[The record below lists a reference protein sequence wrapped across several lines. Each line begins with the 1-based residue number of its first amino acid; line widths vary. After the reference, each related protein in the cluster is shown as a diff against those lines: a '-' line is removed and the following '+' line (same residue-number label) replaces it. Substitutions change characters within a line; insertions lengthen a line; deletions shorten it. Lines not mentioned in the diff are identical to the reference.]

1 MAISAKNRAKDSI
14 EDLKSDL
21 KYFQRMEYSIKKI
34 PVKIKTKTF
43 SAFIFDIWSELQN
56 LRECRTHILEDVWMK
71 SLTSKTGIQ
80 NF

>member
-43 SAFIFDIWSELQN
+43 SAFIFDIWSGL
-56 LRECRTHILEDVWMK
+56 
-71 SLTSKTGIQ
+71 
-80 NF
+80 